1 MKLKIVIIFILIII
15 SAISVLLF
23 ARYQNI
29 LLLKHGF
36 KSTGNATTTQ
46 VKWKVYANTKYGY
59 TLQYPE
65 SVYLQV
71 TQDMDPFSVEGS
83 ASIEMG
89 VRGTADVGIQITAWA
104 PYIYQTTDK
113 TVLEH
118 NRIVRLNLRS
128 FAETLRK
135 KFADDKNPNFPNK
148 KIIELEEINFAGQ
161 KAYAATVTGYTDG
174 YGSDAFRYVYLDRGN
189 YKLVLQYSLKGD
201 LSKQIIDTFKFTK

>member
-1 MKLKIVIIFILIII
+1 M
-15 SAISVLLF
+15 LLF

-46 VKWKVYANTKYGY
+46 VKWKVYVNTKYGY

-71 TQDMDPFSVEGS
+71 TQDMDPFSVEES

-104 PYIYQTTDK
+104 PYTYQTTDK
-113 TVLEH
+113 TALEY
-118 NRIVRLNLRS
+118 NRIARLDLKS
-128 FAETLRK
+128 FSETLRQK
-135 KFADDKNPNFPNK
+135 EIDDKNPNFPEK
-148 KIIELEEINFAGQ
+148 RVSALEEISLAGHR
-161 KAYAATVTGYTDG
+161 AYSVIVSGYTDG
-174 YGSDAFRYVYLDRGN
+174 RGSDTFKYIYINNGTN
-189 YKLVLQYSLKGD
+189 NLVIQYSLKGD
-201 LSKQIIDTFKFTK
+201 LSKEIINSFKFTK